1 VVNAG
6 RSGEFPPVRHPHLRQ
21 PSEPASR
28 ISSSEAET
36 ALEAL
41 PTGVIL
47 LGRDWSVRVVN
58 GAAARVLSRTPAD
71 LIGRDARETLPWLE
85 FATAPAA
92 TMADGLTRSM
102 TLRLDE
108 DPGVLTLLRVARS
121 SDDGI
126 VLQLEDSSETGATA
140 AEEHEENEALRNL
153 ARQMAGVAETRELL
167 IALTAAA
174 SSQCRSSGAAVIEV
188 AGEISTIHSA
198 TGVLQPMEGQ
208 AFPLHGSLA
217 ERAIAAE
224 GPVLEVEFAGDDFPL
239 AGSLLDLGARQVLL
253 APLLADERVLGVL
266 VVVRPGGAALFS
278 AREVQRLQVIADHA
292 ALALW
297 KAHLLEQAQLADR
310 AKSRFLATI
319 SHELRTPLTALTGY
333 AELLADRVIGPLSDQ
348 QLEILERM
356 VSVTH
361 RLSTM
366 IEEILAFS
374 NLEEGHEVVRPS
386 EFLAS
391 DLVHAVVTTM
401 EPVALDKKL
410 ALAWTVPAS
419 PIRLTSDL
427 EKARDILI
435 HLIANAIK
443 FTDAGEVRVRVE
455 PSADE
460 VKFIVADTGIGI
472 AAEDL
477 VRLFEPFVQLDTGL
491 TRRHGGTGL
500 GLHIAQRLATMIRG
514 RVAVQSTPG
523 EGSEFAL
530 VIPRRAL

>member
-1 VVNAG
+1 VVHAG
-6 RSGEFPPVRHPHLRQ
+6 RSGEFQPVPHPHLQ
-21 PSEPASR
+21 QSSEPPPR
-28 ISSSEAET
+28 ITSTEA
-36 ALEAL
+36 AIAIEAL

-47 LGRDWSVRVVN
+47 LGRDWSVRLVN
-58 GAAARVLSRTPAD
+58 SAAARQLSRTPAN

-92 TMADGLTRSM
+92 TMADGVTRSM

-108 DPGVLTLLRVARS
+108 DPDVLTLLRVARS
-121 SDDGI
+121 NDDGI
-126 VLQLEDSSETGATA
+126 VLQLEDSSESGATA

-167 IALTAAA
+167 IALTGAA

-224 GPVLEVEFAGDDFPL
+224 GPVLEVEFGADDFPL
-239 AGSLLDLGARQVLL
+239 AGSLLELGAQQVLL

-266 VVVRPGGAALFS
+266 VVVRPAGAALFS
-278 AREVQRLQVIADHA
+278 SREVQRLQVIADHA

-319 SHELRTPLTALTGY
+319 SHELRTPITALSGY
-333 AELLADRVIGPLSDQ
+333 AELIADGVLGPLSEQ
-348 QLEILERM
+348 QREILDRM
-356 VSVTH
+356 MSVTH
-361 RLSTM
+361 RLWTM
-366 IEEILAFS
+366 IEEILAYS
-374 NLEEGHEVVRPS
+374 NLEEGHEVVRAS
-386 EFLAS
+386 EFLAG

-401 EPVALDKKL
+401 EPVALDKQL
-410 ALAWTVPAS
+410 ALAWSVPSS

-427 EKARDILI
+427 EKARDILL
-435 HLIANAIK
+435 HLIGNAIK

-455 PSADE
+455 PTVDE
-460 VKFIVADTGIGI
+460 VMFIVADTGIGI
-472 AAEDL
+472 APDDL
-477 VRLFEPFVQLDTGL
+477 GRLFDPFVQLDTGL

-514 RVAVQSTPG
+514 RVDVQSVPG

-530 VIPRRAL
+530 VIPRGAL